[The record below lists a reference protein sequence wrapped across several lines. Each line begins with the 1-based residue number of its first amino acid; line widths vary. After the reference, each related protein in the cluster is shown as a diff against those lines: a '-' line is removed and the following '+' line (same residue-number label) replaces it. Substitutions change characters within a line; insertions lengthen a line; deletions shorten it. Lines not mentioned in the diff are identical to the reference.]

1 MSKYSDRDESRA
13 ILILITSS
21 RANYEVRGWLRD
33 VYNQLPQVEHRF
45 IVGQATSDEP
55 TILSKQIDNEYMT
68 YADLVV
74 GNFQDTYKNLIYKTH
89 AAYQYSEGLRV
100 SFML

>member
-1 MSKYSDRDESRA
+1 MSDYRDRDESRA

-55 TILSKQIDNEYMT
+55 NILSKQIDNEYMT

-89 AAYQYSEGLRV
+89 AAYQYSEGLSV
-100 SFML
+100 SFTL